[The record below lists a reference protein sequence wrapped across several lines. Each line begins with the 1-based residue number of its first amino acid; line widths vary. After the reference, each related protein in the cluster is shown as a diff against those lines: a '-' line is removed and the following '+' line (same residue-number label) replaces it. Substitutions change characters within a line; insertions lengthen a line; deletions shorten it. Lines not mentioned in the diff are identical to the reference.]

1 MWPVLF
7 NEESSRIASHL
18 KEEVLSI
25 HHIGSTAVPGLKAKP
40 IIDIVAVVKNRSKAL
55 LYFESLGYKF
65 KGEYNIPLRDYY
77 NKEGFHLH
85 VYEKDHP
92 EINLN
97 LEFRDYLRQH
107 PEERDRYGH
116 LKDEL
121 VKDTTSF
128 QKINSSFRGYTLG
141 KYDFIMECL
150 TKSGFKQLRVVYCT
164 HTREWDYAAKLN
176 RNKNPDYKHYILYE
190 GAKIV
195 GYAETKEKQI
205 LYLYSEKATEFQIL
219 LSRIL

>member
-1 MWPVLF
+1 MWPIIF
-7 NEESSRIASHL
+7 KEESNRICSL
-18 KEEVLSI
+18 LNEEVLAI

-40 IIDIVAVVKNRSKAL
+40 IIDIVVAVKNRSEAMP
-55 LYFESLGYKF
+55 YFETLGYKF

-97 LEFRDYLRQH
+97 LYFRDYLREH
-107 PEERDRYGH
+107 PDERDRYAH

-128 QKINSSFRGYTLG
+128 QKINSSFTGYTLG

-150 TKSGFKQLRVVYCT
+150 TKAGFKQLRVVYCT
-164 HTREWDYAAKLN
+164 HYREWDYAAKLN
-176 RNKNPDYKHYILYE
+176 RHKNPDYKHYILYE

-195 GYAETKEKQI
+195 GYAETKEKEI
-205 LYLYSEKATEFQIL
+205 LFLFSEKPTEFQTSL
-219 LSRIL
+219 ERII